1 MSIELPEDA
10 KEIIIKKGKR
20 YSICTCGASTVLPFC
35 DGRHRELNKQEACNY
50 KSIKIISKND
60 TKIIVHSA
68 SWDS

>member
-20 YSICTCGASTVLPFC
+20 YSICTCGASNVLPFC
-35 DGRHRELNKQEACNY
+35 DGRHRELNKKEACNY

-60 TKIIVHSA
+60 TKIIVHTA